1 MKVLCAQLDITKL
14 NVDLNL
20 KKTVILMQHMY
31 GNACK
36 EVVNLSGAIQIYMHF
51 VKNDNVPL
59 Q

>member
-1 MKVLCAQLDITKL
+1 MKVLRAQLDITKL

-20 KKTVILMQHMY
+20 KKTAILMQHMY

-51 VKNDNVPL
+51 LKTNRNE
-59 Q
+59 